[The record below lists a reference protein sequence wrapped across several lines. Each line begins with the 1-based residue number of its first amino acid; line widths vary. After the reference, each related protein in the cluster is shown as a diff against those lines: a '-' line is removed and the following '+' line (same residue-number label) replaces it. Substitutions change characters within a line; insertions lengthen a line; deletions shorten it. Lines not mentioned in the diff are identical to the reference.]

1 MHEKHKNSGI
11 PGAKYYL
18 PAQRISFAD
27 IFG

>member
-11 PGAKYYL
+11 SGAKKNL
-18 PAQRISFAD
+18 PTQRISFAD